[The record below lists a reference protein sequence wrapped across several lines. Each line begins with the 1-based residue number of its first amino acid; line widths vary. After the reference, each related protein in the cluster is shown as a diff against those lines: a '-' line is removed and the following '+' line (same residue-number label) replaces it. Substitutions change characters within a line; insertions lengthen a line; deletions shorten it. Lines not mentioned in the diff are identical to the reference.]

1 MFVVTFD
8 LCDISSASL
17 VAKKLVVYKSG
28 ELTDRRDVGGPGHGA
43 TAVCV
48 CVCGLLTW
56 RRLLLKNEAKAINDH
71 DDDDDDDDD
80 DGDD

>member
-48 CVCGLLTW
+48 CVCVCVWFIDLAAAVA
-56 RRLLLKNEAKAINDH
+56 EE
-71 DDDDDDDDD
+71 
-80 DGDD
+80 